1 MEILYLNII
10 MLLRFL
16 WNEENEYL
24 KENILK
30 DLKSVNWEN
39 IVFDKKFIFLL
50 MLKNNN
56 ICDLR
61 NFVFNGNLLIL
72 DLFCNGFWYINEIIF
87 IGFMELECLNLR
99 NNLLNIIL
107 SNLFKLL

>member
-30 DLKSVNWEN
+30 EN

-107 SNLFKLL
+107 RNLFKLL

>member
-39 IVFDKKFIFLL
+39 IVFDK
-50 MLKNNN
+50 
-56 ICDLR
+56 
-61 NFVFNGNLLIL
+61 NG
-72 DLFCNGFWYINEIIF
+72 Y
-87 IGFMELECLNLR
+87 CL
-99 NNLLNIIL
+99 
-107 SNLFKLL
+107 